1 MIMKKGSVRYFRIPQ
16 ETKVRQDVDLHN
28 EILLFSYKYLC
39 NNKIAG
45 HAHKCVITK
54 DGKLSCQLRQTLVR
68 Y

>member
-1 MIMKKGSVRYFRIPQ
+1 MKKGSVRYFRVSQ
-16 ETKVRQDVDLHN
+16 ETKVWQDVDLHN

-45 HAHKCVITK
+45 HTHKCAISK
-54 DGKLSCQLRQTLVR
+54 DGKLSYNLQQNQVR